1 MSTATAAE
9 IETTPSSEWMNGA
22 HAAQRIV
29 TAQVSAGQ
37 TPEQIEGKW
46 AEANTAYD
54 DATATD
60 AQRDWHAG
68 AMHTAG
74 ELIQTYRTARAADA
88 AGVTRD
94 SLPRDFG
101 RAEHEHEQE
110 AG

>member
-9 IETTPSSEWMNGA
+9 IETIPSSEWMNGA
-22 HAAQRIV
+22 LAAQRIV
-29 TAQVSAGQ
+29 TAQVCAGQ
-37 TPEQIEGKW
+37 TPEQIEGTW
-46 AEANTAYD
+46 AEANTVYD

-74 ELIQTYRTARAADA
+74 ELIETYRTARAADA

-94 SLPRDFG
+94 RLPWDFG
-101 RAEHEHEQE
+101 RADHDHERE

>member
-54 DATATD
+54 DAAATD

-74 ELIQTYRTARAADA
+74 ELIETYRTARAADA

-94 SLPRDFG
+94 RLPRDCG
-101 RAEHEHEQE
+101 RADHEHERE

>member
-1 MSTATAAE
+1 MSTAPAAE

-22 HAAQRIV
+22 RAAQRIV
-29 TAQVSAGQ
+29 TAQVCAGQ
-37 TPEQIEGKW
+37 TAEQIEGKW
-46 AEANTAYD
+46 AEANAAYD

-68 AMHTAG
+68 AVHSAG
-74 ELIQTYRTARAADA
+74 ELIETYRTARAADA

>member
-1 MSTATAAE
+1 MSTAPAAE
-9 IETTPSSEWMNGA
+9 TETTPSSEWMNGA

-74 ELIQTYRTARAADA
+74 ELIETYRTARAADA

-94 SLPRDFG
+94 SPSRDSG
-101 RAEHEHEQE
+101 RAEHEHERE

>member
-37 TPEQIEGKW
+37 IEGKW

-54 DATATD
+54 DATATH

-88 AGVTRD
+88 AGVT
-94 SLPRDFG
+94 PRQPAPG
-101 RAEHEHEQE
+101 LRP
-110 AG
+110 G